1 MTDLT
6 ISFWRLTSFVK
17 FYISDR
23 FWHFCTK
30 LQKEGKKETAF
41 GGPLSGAVLSASC
54 LLSPD
59 VVFNIP
65 SVIWDIFNRMK
76 NCTKWTFESVF
87 FKLIWYIFTEN
98 YSYLYTWC
106 IYTCTS
112 MQFQTTY
119 SKNKKEKNGE
129 IQSQTM
135 SAEQTI
141 ELLTL
146 YRKSVF

>member
-6 ISFWRLTSFVK
+6 ISFRRLTSFVK
-17 FYISDR
+17 FYISDI

-30 LQKEGKKETAF
+30 LQKESKKETAF
-41 GGPLSGAVLSASC
+41 GGPFSGTVLSTWC

-65 SVIWDIFNRMK
+65 SVILDIFYRIK

-87 FKLIWYIFTEN
+87 WSWYDIFSREIIHTFKPDAYIHV
-98 YSYLYTWC
+98 
-106 IYTCTS
+106 S

-119 SKNKKEKNGE
+119 SKNKKLKKWRNTVADEVRRADDRTTDTSSK
-129 IQSQTM
+129 I
-135 SAEQTI
+135 
-141 ELLTL
+141 
-146 YRKSVF
+146 VF